1 MCRVAHSIQYFTLRF
16 LLRLLAGIWVQQ
28 VVATKDSIGQPSA
41 KEAVR
46 SGVMSR
52 IKPPEGKRPYTKK

>member
-1 MCRVAHSIQYFTLRF
+1 MELESKGVPTEN
-16 LLRLLAGIWVQQ
+16 
-28 VVATKDSIGQPSA
+28 SIGQPSA

-52 IKPPEGKRPYTKK
+52 IKPPEGERSSTKN

>member
-1 MCRVAHSIQYFTLRF
+1 MAASPTEN
-16 LLRLLAGIWVQQ
+16 
-28 VVATKDSIGQPSA
+28 SIGQPSA